1 MTRVFVNGTF
11 DIVHRGHL
19 EMLEYACSL
28 GDEVLVAIDSDRR
41 VKELKGSTRPINN
54 QIDRQF
60 MLESL
65 KYVNKVCIFDSDQEL
80 VDTIKQY
87 GVDIMVKGSDYK
99 GYPIIGQEYC
109 KRIEFFK
116 LKDEYSTT
124 KTIQDITRRRRPR

>member
-11 DIVHRGHL
+11 DILHRGHL

-41 VKELKGSTRPINN
+41 VRELKGSARPINN

-65 KYVNKVCIFDSDQEL
+65 KYVDKVCIFDSDQEL

-109 KRIEFFK
+109 KQIEFFK

-124 KTIQDITRRRRPR
+124 KTIQDITNRRRLR

>member
-11 DIVHRGHL
+11 DILHRGHL
-19 EMLEYACSL
+19 EMLKYARSL

-41 VKELKGSTRPINN
+41 VRELKGQERPINN
-54 QIDRQF
+54 QTDRQF
-60 MLESL
+60 MLESI
-65 KYVNKVCIFDSDQEL
+65 KYVDKVCIFDSDQDL

-109 KRIEFFK
+109 KQIEFFK

-124 KTIQDITRRRRPR
+124 KTIQDITRRRRLR

>member
-124 KTIQDITRRRRPR
+124 KTIQDITRRRRLR

>member
-19 EMLEYACSL
+19 EMLEYARSL

-41 VKELKGSTRPINN
+41 VKELKGGGRPINN
-54 QIDRQF
+54 QTDRQF

-65 KYVNKVCIFDSDQEL
+65 KYVDRVCIFDSDAEL
-80 VDTIKQY
+80 INTIKQFD
-87 GVDIMVKGSDYK
+87 VDVMVKGSDYK

-109 KRIEFFK
+109 KHIEFFK
-116 LKDEYSTT
+116 LINEYSTT
-124 KTIQDITRRRRPR
+124 KTIQHIADRRRLH

>member
-19 EMLEYACSL
+19 EMLQYARSL

-41 VKELKGSTRPINN
+41 VRELKGRERPVNN

-60 MLESL
+60 MLESI
-65 KYVNKVCIFDSDQEL
+65 KYVDRVCIFDSDEEL
-80 VDTIKQY
+80 IDAIKQY
-87 GVDIMVKGSDYK
+87 SVDIMVKGSDYK

-124 KTIQDITRRRRPR
+124 KTIQDITNRRRLR